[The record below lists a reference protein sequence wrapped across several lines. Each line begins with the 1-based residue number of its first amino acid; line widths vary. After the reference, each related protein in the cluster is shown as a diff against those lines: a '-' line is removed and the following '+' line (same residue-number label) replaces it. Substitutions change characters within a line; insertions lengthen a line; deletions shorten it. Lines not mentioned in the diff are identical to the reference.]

1 MRRPLIVTRVFA
13 RGAVLVS
20 CAALQY
26 HGAMDNLT
34 HTILGVAVDA
44 ALHRSAAPEPL
55 EADQQ
60 TRHRLALIACA
71 LASNFPDLD
80 LFLTRLLPAPLGY
93 LLQHRG
99 HTHTLLLELPQA
111 LLLCA
116 LLWLLWPAARRL
128 LTRSGRTRAVLAGAI
143 VTGFVLHIS
152 MDYLNSYGVHPFYP
166 FDNRWLYGDMVFI
179 VEPVFWVAAGVL
191 LLLTIRRPWVRLAWG
206 LALASLLCA
215 CVQLGFLHWASLL
228 LLAAIA
234 GMVLVV
240 QRLRPHGRASF
251 AAGLA
256 LCAAFIGVQA
266 AASHS
271 LRAGMGSGLV
281 DVALTAFPANPL
293 CWNYVRIERAGAAG
307 QVSLRAGIIS
317 LAPSIMPVSTCP
329 PALTPPLPAGATHAE
344 AAFETDTLDTAA
356 LAARAAGDCY
366 LRAWLR
372 FARMPLLQGERAA
385 DLRFG
390 NTPRGN
396 FSSIDLAAFK
406 GRACPAYV
414 PPWEMPRADVLQP
427 GAAPR

>member
-1 MRRPLIVTRVFA
+1 
-13 RGAVLVS
+13 
-20 CAALQY
+20 
-26 HGAMDNLT
+26 MDNLT
-34 HTILGVAVDA
+34 HTIVGLAAGA

-143 VTGFVLHIS
+143 VIGFVLHIS

-179 VEPVFWVAAGVL
+179 VEPVFWVAAGVP
-191 LLLTIRRPWVRLAWG
+191 LLLTIRRPWVRLAW
-206 LALASLLCA
+206 
-215 CVQLGFLHWASLL
+215 
-228 LLAAIA
+228 

-293 CWNYVRIERAGAAG
+293 CWNYVRMERAGPAG
-307 QVSLRAGIIS
+307 QTRLRAGIIS
-317 LAPSIMPVSTCP
+317 LAPGIMPVSTCP
-329 PALTPPLPAGATHAE
+329 PALTPPLPAAAGPAE

-356 LAARAAGDCY
+356 LAARAADDCY

-385 DLRFG
+385 
-390 NTPRGN
+390 
-396 FSSIDLAAFK
+396 
-406 GRACPAYV
+406 
-414 PPWEMPRADVLQP
+414 
-427 GAAPR
+427 